1 MSARKAVPLLLLTV
15 LVSPLALADQAAP
28 FGPPAPALQNAPRS
42 SSLQTDIPRSSTAA
56 LAERS
61 SNMSIAPG
69 QITNQ
74 TPPEQGRPAAD
85 IPLDSRVG
93 LHMMTDGERP
103 ALEYRLSETGSL
115 RLRGHKGGAK
125 LVMIWKF

>member
-1 MSARKAVPLLLLTV
+1 MSARKAIPLLLLAV
-15 LVSPLALADQAAP
+15 LVTPLALADQAALI
-28 FGPPAPALQNAPRS
+28 GPPAPSAQNAPRS
-42 SSLQTDIPRSSTAA
+42 SSLHTDIPRSSTSA

-61 SNMSIAPG
+61 SSMPIAPG

-74 TPPEQGRPAAD
+74 ATVDQGRPAAD

-93 LHMMTDGERP
+93 LHMMVDGERP

-125 LVMIWKF
+125 LVMVWKF